1 MYIISKMFKK
11 IWTHLASLASII
23 ALIFLIKPENTQV
36 TILMGGLIVLS
47 IVFFVVTLIQEY
59 KEIIQNHGK
68 YYKNKR
74 PEFDSH

>member
-11 IWTHLASLASII
+11 IWAHLASLASII

-47 IVFFVVTLIQEY
+47 
-59 KEIIQNHGK
+59 
-68 YYKNKR
+68 R
-74 PEFDSH
+74 RSR